1 MRTRCENIFP
11 GAAGRGNKTGKF
23 ILLRWNLIESC
34 GGGGASSNNSTHMHY
49 LMRFVRERL
58 QITSHLLSAQTQ
70 TRELCKKVVFCKQPA
85 HKESKFALGLIGA
98 IEKFENLF
106 LCAAENYIFR
116 CAGCLLL
123 LLPFTFYA
131 AAHKRRGDTFPLKFN
146 TPWCA
151 TALIQFARS
160 HSEFMCAHLG
170 VKLHYFPRHHV
181 RI

>member
-1 MRTRCENIFP
+1 MRVWCENIFP

-34 GGGGASSNNSTHMHY
+34 GGASSNNSAHMH

-98 IEKFENLF
+98 IGKFENLF
-106 LCAAENYIFR
+106 LYAGLRIIFL

-123 LLPFTFYA
+123 LLPFTFYD
-131 AAHKRRGDTFPLKFN
+131 AAHKRRGDTFSLKFN
-146 TPWCA
+146 TPRCA

-170 VKLHYFPRHHV
+170 VKLHSFPS
-181 RI
+181 